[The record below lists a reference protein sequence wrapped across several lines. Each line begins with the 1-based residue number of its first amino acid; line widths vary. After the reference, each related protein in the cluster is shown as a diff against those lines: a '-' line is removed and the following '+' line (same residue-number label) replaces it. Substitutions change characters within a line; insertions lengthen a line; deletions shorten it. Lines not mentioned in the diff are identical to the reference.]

1 MVLLAGEATGR
12 NFPGMNWRPNR
23 VSSSTGTAA
32 TSLRNPQ
39 RPTCRALVH
48 LTGWLLSGLA
58 VVLPLQGQTLYQL
71 VEGSEWMPAGDAPTV
86 PVRGSFR
93 LVPLPGPLDWEV
105 FAVERVYL
113 ETRSEGSP
121 PRVWHGS
128 GRYQRGG
135 RGPFFG
141 EQMWLVLDDGS
152 GPIRLDSGLQP
163 VRTEQDLD
171 LVLQSEIVDGPAVHL
186 RAVPELSRWTYRT
199 VADTRFVNACIVCGL
214 RTIPVPLRGGFEL
227 VHSGDNPL
235 FQRYHVFNLRL
246 TDGAEPPGVEITG
259 EGTVEI
265 GGEVAVQQKWNLTLR
280 VRLGGEGRTATFVN
294 TDPVPSRLRPMIS
307 ADLEE
312 QGGNEFSRFYVS
324 LRAAPFRE
332 LWFTTHNG
340 MTPGT
345 KPRPGE
351 RLTGADILSDTGRL
365 VVAGSNLLKGAGLP
379 ADLGVDGFDV
389 IPGGGGAVAFTVNQ
403 AAASER
409 LGPVSE
415 GDLLA
420 SDGRVLRRNAELV
433 GRLGF
438 MPPPPDL
445 GLDAV
450 FRHESGE
457 YWFSVRGTAWSE
469 TLGRMIGPGDL
480 LSDAGRVVRAHTEL
494 LARFAPPDPERD
506 YGLDAFYVW
515 PSGEIWFSVEE
526 GFQDAGVGQV
536 MDGDLLS
543 DQGYVVARNLDLV
556 APFQPLEDL
565 ANFGLQGLWVVSD
578 AVALKSGPQLARPV
592 RTAAGLELTWSGAGR
607 AYLVEHAA
615 GLEEPFG
622 PLSPI
627 VPESRWT
634 VPVNQLPSARAF
646 YRLRAW

>member
-1 MVLLAGEATGR
+1 MA
-12 NFPGMNWRPNR
+12 GMNGRPNR
-23 VSSSTGTAA
+23 FFSPDGASITAKRKPHPRVCW
-32 TSLRNPQ
+32 SL
-39 RPTCRALVH
+39 AL
-48 LTGWLLSGLA
+48 LTGWLLTGLA
-58 VVLPLQGQTLYQL
+58 LALPLQGQTLYQL
-71 VEGSEWMPAGDAPTV
+71 IKGSEWSPAGDAPTV
-86 PVRGSFR
+86 PLRGSFR

-113 ETRSEGSP
+113 ETRPEGGQP
-121 PRVWHGS
+121 QVWRGS

-141 EQMWLVLDDGS
+141 EQMWLELDNGS
-152 GPIRLDSGLQP
+152 GPVRFDSGLQP
-163 VRTEQDLD
+163 VRSEQDLD

-214 RTIPVPLRGGFEL
+214 RIIPVPLRGGFDL
-227 VHSGDNPL
+227 VHSGGNPL
-235 FQRYHVFNLRL
+235 FERYHVFNLRL
-246 TDGAEPPGVEITG
+246 TDGAEPPGVEVTG

-280 VRLGGEGRTATFVN
+280 VRLAGEGRTATFVN
-294 TDPVPSRLRPMIS
+294 TDPLPSRLWPMIG
-307 ADLEE
+307 AELEE

-345 KPRPGE
+345 NPRPGE
-351 RLTGADILSDTGRL
+351 RFTGADILSDLGRV
-365 VVAGSNLLKGAGLP
+365 VVAGSSLLKGAGLP

-389 IPGGGGAVAFTVNQ
+389 IPGGDGAVAFTVNQ
-403 AAASER
+403 AAESER
-409 LGPVSE
+409 LGAVSE

-420 SDGRVLRRNAELV
+420 DDGRVLRRNAELL

-450 FRHESGE
+450 FQHDSGE

-469 TLGRMIGPGDL
+469 TLSQMIGPGDL
-480 LSDAGRVVRAHTEL
+480 LSDAGRVVRSHTEL

-506 YGLDAFYVW
+506 YGLDAFFVW

-526 GFQDAGVGQV
+526 GFQDAVLGHV
-536 MDGDLLS
+536 MDGDLIS

-578 AVALKSGPQLARPV
+578 VVAPKTGPQLGRPV
-592 RTAAGLELTWSGAGR
+592 PTAAGLELTWSGPGR
-607 AYLVEHAA
+607 AYLVEQAA
-615 GLEEPFG
+615 GLQEPFG
-622 PLSPI
+622 PISPI
-627 VPESRWT
+627 VLGPRWT
-634 VPVNQLPSARAF
+634 VPASQLPPARAV